1 METRYAE
8 ALTSFI
14 DGLGGCSSS
23 DQLRNLFTTAT
34 QPLGIKSYHS
44 YFEPV
49 TDSDRD
55 HRIDGLS
62 TFPSDWIEYYRS
74 KHYETVDIWT
84 EVTRSRRGAVL
95 WSHVHR
101 TFELSPVQRRV
112 LAEAHE
118 AGLADG
124 LNIMISAR
132 PVAEFISL
140 AVDGSGRKAAATVKH
155 HAAVLHAM
163 AAAFYRRATLLGVG
177 PAPESPDEAARLS
190 PREREVLQWIAAGKT
205 DWEVGRIL
213 RISER
218 AVKFHAAGARR
229 KLGAANRTH
238 AVAIAVHSGVISLD

>member
-1 METRYAE
+1 MQTRYAE

-14 DGLGGCSSS
+14 DGLAGCSNSA
-23 DQLRNLFTTAT
+23 QLRDLFTTAT

-44 YFEPV
+44 YFEPIA
-49 TDSDRD
+49 DSD

-95 WSHVHR
+95 WSYVHR
-101 TFELSPVQRRV
+101 TFELNPVQRRV

-124 LNIMISAR
+124 LNIMISDR
-132 PVAEFISL
+132 PAAEFISL
-140 AVDGSGRKAAATVKH
+140 AVDESGQKAVATLKH
-155 HAAVLHAM
+155 HAAILHAM
-163 AAAFYRRATLLGVG
+163 AATLYRRATSLGVG
-177 PAPESPDEAARLS
+177 PAPENSNEAARLS
-190 PREREVLQWIAAGKT
+190 PREREVLQWTAAGKT

-213 RISER
+213 KISER

-229 KLGAANRTH
+229 KLRAANRTH
-238 AVAIAVHSGVISLD
+238 AVAIAVYSGLISLN